1 MLRSKKR
8 VLDVGEL
15 DSALEEGLSKKSP
28 RAMTTPGTLRLMKDL
43 EELESNA
50 TVILEQNDGP
60 NIVSMEYHVDQ
71 GFRGRCP
78 NRFEVTVPKMY
89 PHDPPVVRCIDDGF
103 SCRFIDQKGV
113 VMHQGLR
120 NNWTAICTLG
130 HVVQILQSIRSLFL
144 SLHDDTMDA
153 TDASYLFGKVPE
165 APIAQRSRSVGE
177 QGNDN
182 DDDDDNDND
191 DDDDG
196 EFKGE
201 RPSSKLKL
209 SNNRSNDEDMF
220 GCMESENNY
229 EIFPSNGNTVE
240 QYRQSPEASIRTYSH
255 DSVTKMAVEDT

>member
-1 MLRSKKR
+1 MWVNST
-8 VLDVGEL
+8 
-15 DSALEEGLSKKSP
+15 ALFEEGLKEIPARHDDS
-28 RAMTTPGTLRLMKDL
+28 RTLRLMVKDL

-71 GFRGRCP
+71 GFCGRCP
-78 NRFEVTVPKMY
+78 NRFEVTVPKRY

-144 SLHDDTMDA
+144 GLHDDAMDA

-177 QGNDN
+177 QGND

-201 RPSSKLKL
+201 RPSSK
-209 SNNRSNDEDMF
+209 
-220 GCMESENNY
+220 
-229 EIFPSNGNTVE
+229 I
-240 QYRQSPEASIRTYSH
+240 EAL
-255 DSVTKMAVEDT
+255 